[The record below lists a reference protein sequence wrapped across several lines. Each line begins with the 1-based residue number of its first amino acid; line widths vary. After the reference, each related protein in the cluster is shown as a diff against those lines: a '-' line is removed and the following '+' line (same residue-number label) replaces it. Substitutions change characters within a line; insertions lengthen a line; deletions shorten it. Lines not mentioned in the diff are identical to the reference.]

1 MTLVHNLHAISG
13 SLQKTWMFI
22 PFMFCGLVI
31 GLVAWLLINAVYKG
45 VYRVRKRSSASSS
58 VVGSGGRKGSSD
70 VAGGGGGGS
79 ADVGQ
84 PAVELKLTNIL
95 QNQNKR

>member
-1 MTLVHNLHAISG
+1 
-13 SLQKTWMFI
+13 MFI

-58 VVGSGGRKGSSD
+58 VVGGSGGRRGISD
-70 VAGGGGGGS
+70 VAGGARGAS
-79 ADVGQ
+79 ADDEQ

>member
-1 MTLVHNLHAISG
+1 
-13 SLQKTWMFI
+13 MFI

-58 VVGSGGRKGSSD
+58 VVGGSGGRKGSSD
-70 VAGGGGGGS
+70 VAGGGGGASG
-79 ADVGQ
+79 DVEQ